1 MNEIDDK
8 DKKILYLL
16 DTNSRM
22 TVTQIGKKVGLKK
35 NVVSYRLKR
44 LKQKGII
51 KKYYTYIDAYKLG
64 YISFRFY
71 LNYQYTN
78 PKIENEIINYFVS
91 NKHIWRV
98 ISIKERF
105 DLGVTTWVKDTN
117 EFYKFWSSTM
127 EKFGEYF
134 TDITFSACIQSYDYR
149 YSFILDETLKKSD
162 REEFELKGGGKRIE
176 IEDIDR
182 KILSLIAE
190 NSRMSLKEIGRR
202 LSISS
207 TMAAY
212 RLKNLVKNGMI
223 QAFRTDI
230 DISKLGYQQFKVDIF
245 LRKYKQ
251 RSSII
256 KYLRF
261 NPYLLHIGTSSGVSD
276 LELEFAVKKVDKIYE
291 ILEELIVRFPNVIK
305 NYKYFNIVKVHKIN
319 YMPEI

>member
-1 MNEIDDK
+1 MYDIDVK

-22 TVTQIGKKVGLKK
+22 HITQIGKKVGLRK

-44 LKQKGII
+44 LMQKGII

-71 LNYQYTN
+71 LSYQYTN
-78 PKIENEIINYFVS
+78 PKIENEIINYFVN
-91 NKHIWRV
+91 NKHVWRV
-98 ISIKERF
+98 ISIKGRF

-117 EFYKFWSSTM
+117 VFYKFWSSTM
-127 EKFGEYF
+127 DKFGDYF
-134 TDITFSACIQSYDYR
+134 TDITFSACIHSYDY
-149 YSFILDETLKKSD
+149 SFSFPLEDTLKKS
-162 REEFELKGGGKRIE
+162 EIIEFELKGSGKKIE
-176 IEDIDR
+176 IENIDR

-190 NSRMSLKEIGRR
+190 NSRMPLAEIART

-223 QAFRTDI
+223 QAFRIDI
-230 DISKLGYQQFKVDIF
+230 DVSKLGYQQFKVDIF

-276 LELEFAVKKVDKIYE
+276 LELEFYVKKVDQLYD
-291 ILEELIVRFPNVIK
+291 ILNNLIVKFPNIIK
-305 NYKYFNIVKVHKIN
+305 NYKYFNILKVFKIN